1 MGIGYEEGIA
11 QGYEN
16 GKEEGYTNGK
26 IEKAAQMTI
35 NLLIRKLGFI
45 SENTMNKINASNEEE
60 LDQLSLNIFDINRE
74 EDVLKYIH

>member
-1 MGIGYEEGIA
+1 MGI
-11 QGYEN
+11 GYEN
-16 GKEEGYTNGK
+16 GKEEGYKNGK

-45 SENTMNKINASNEEE
+45 SENIMNKINASNEEE

>member
-1 MGIGYEEGIA
+1 
-11 QGYEN
+11 
-16 GKEEGYTNGK
+16 
-26 IEKAAQMTI
+26 MTI